1 MQTSAEA
8 ADFHGPGAEA
18 PLHVRYG
25 KWPHLVPTS
34 TTKPWLRFRLCKLGS
49 YEKKTSLILPDKP
62 WDKPWDLDGFG
73 VDFGVPMRQPHASHV
88 PPTNWSH
95 PAEAKGPVDETLVVK
110 LWDSCKTSQALHA
123 VEQKEAIISNQE
135 EKMKRKDEHD
145 ENMLL

>member
-1 MQTSAEA
+1 MESGLILCQRVQQSHGS
-8 ADFHGPGAEA
+8 DFAFVNGE
-18 PLHVRYG
+18 V
-25 KWPHLVPTS
+25 T
-34 TTKPWLRFRLCKLGS
+34 
-49 YEKKTSLILPDKP
+49 KKTSLILPDKP